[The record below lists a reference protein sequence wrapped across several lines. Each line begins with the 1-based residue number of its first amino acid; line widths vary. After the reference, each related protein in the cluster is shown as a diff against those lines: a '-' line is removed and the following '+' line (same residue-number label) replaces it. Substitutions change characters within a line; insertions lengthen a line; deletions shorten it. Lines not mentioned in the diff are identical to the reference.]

1 MVLDKIN
8 MKHKTIFAT
17 PFLNEETLEFAP
29 VIGQR
34 VHCTCVH
41 CDKDMVIPVPN
52 EYVDWED
59 VANLYKR
66 KGESLVKNFDRI
78 VKDIDVMYQDNP
90 IREYLL
96 NEWKAIFNDF
106 NKD

>member
-1 MVLDKIN
+1 
-8 MKHKTIFAT
+8 MKHKTLFT
-17 PFLNEETLEFAP
+17 NPFLNKETLEFAP

-34 VHCTCVH
+34 VHCTFVH
-41 CDKDMVIPVPN
+41 CNKDMVIPVPN
-52 EYVDWED
+52 EYIDWED

-66 KGESLVKNFDRI
+66 KGERMVKNFDRIVKNFDRI

-96 NEWKAIFNDF
+96 NEWKAIL
-106 NKD
+106 K

>member
-1 MVLDKIN
+1 
-8 MKHKTIFAT
+8 MKHKTLFT
-17 PFLNEETLEFAP
+17 NPFLNEETLEFAP

-41 CDKDMVIPVPN
+41 CNKDMVIPVPN
-52 EYVDWED
+52 EY
-59 VANLYKR
+59 
-66 KGESLVKNFDRI
+66 
-78 VKDIDVMYQDNP
+78 IDVMYQDNP

-106 NKD
+106 NRD

>member
-1 MVLDKIN
+1 
-8 MKHKTIFAT
+8 MKHKTIFAN
-17 PFLNEETLEFAP
+17 PFLNENTLEFAS

-41 CDKDMVIPVPN
+41 CNKDMVIPVPN

-59 VANLYKR
+59 VANLYKKR
-66 KGESLVKNFDRI
+66 GEQLVKSFDRI

-90 IREYLL
+90 IREYIL